1 MKAKDKFIDPTDVV
15 NFDNENFD
23 DLGDDKD
30 LGLDASNPEKEDLQV
45 KKEDTEGAKSGASV
59 PNVGAMKKESAP
71 ISEEER
77 NARSVFIKNVHFSAT
92 QKELEEHFVDCGPIN
107 QVTILKNKMTS

>member
-30 LGLDASNPEKEDLQV
+30 LGLDASNPEKDDL
-45 KKEDTEGAKSGASV
+45 
-59 PNVGAMKKESAP
+59 
-71 ISEEER
+71 
-77 NARSVFIKNVHFSAT
+77 
-92 QKELEEHFVDCGPIN
+92 
-107 QVTILKNKMTS
+107 